1 MAEVV
6 ADVGAELTAI
16 AIRVVEDAARPPV
29 AAVEWPIVVVVIAI
43 VIAIVIDAGLVT
55 RWPVAIAGASGKGA
69 RRADG
74 GDQGAGGVDGLG
86 VGGGVYNLG
95 SFTFD
100 ALTKIKKNDAS
111 TSNDDIFS

>member
-1 MAEVV
+1 MVAGGRVVAEVV

-29 AAVEWPIVVVVIAI
+29 AAVEWPIVVIVIAI

-55 RWPVAIAGASGKGA
+55 RWPVTIAGASGKGA

-74 GDQGAGGVDGLG
+74 GVSWLVRCPCA
-86 VGGGVYNLG
+86 
-95 SFTFD
+95 
-100 ALTKIKKNDAS
+100 AS
-111 TSNDDIFS
+111 SARR